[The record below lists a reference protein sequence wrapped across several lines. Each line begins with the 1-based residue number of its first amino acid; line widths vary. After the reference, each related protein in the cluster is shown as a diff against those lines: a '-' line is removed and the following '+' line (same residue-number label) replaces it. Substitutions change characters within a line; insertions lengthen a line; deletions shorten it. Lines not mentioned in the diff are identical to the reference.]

1 MCVITSASSRK
12 DGITFYSK
20 HYKLE
25 MNEKSDGSIEY
36 TSKKLSNI
44 STKSAKCNIFLIRG
58 FITFF
63 SSEYLALIWIL
74 QTIIELFN
82 IITAKVASA
91 VTILASISF
100 PILTIIIVILSIA
113 ILKVL
118 GNPRKTSMYH
128 GAEHKVINALQN
140 GNELTL
146 FSVRNEPC
154 YSAECGSIFVVFCL
168 LIIMLFVIFVPHWIF
183 FIPLCYAIAYEMFIV
198 KDGEHKPILKYAYS
212 IGKFCQEKIVTK
224 EPDDEMISNA
234 IIAVNKLIELENSA
248 K

>member
-44 STKSAKCNIFLIRG
+44 STQSAKCNLFLIRG

-113 ILKVL
+113 VLKVW

-146 FSVRNEPC
+146 FNVQNEPC
-154 YSAECGSIFVVFCL
+154 YNAECGSIFVVFCL
-168 LIIMLFVIFVPHWIF
+168 LIIILFLIF
-183 FIPLCYAIAYEMFIV
+183 
-198 KDGEHKPILKYAYS
+198 
-212 IGKFCQEKIVTK
+212 T
-224 EPDDEMISNA
+224 
-234 IIAVNKLIELENSA
+234 
-248 K
+248 